1 MAKRIRYLILALTFA
16 CGGLPSRAQLANPDP
31 AVRQVALEF
40 SVSCRD
46 VVSGLVYRPAR
57 GRPCKPVT
65 FYGGYRARP
74 ISYKGAARMEFFDQ
88 ADAASENP
96 QPVAICNVP
105 EGITSALLLFLP
117 KAQPTAEGLKFD
129 VVAINDSLEKVPPG
143 SFAVIN
149 VTNNDYAA
157 QYGTASPITI
167 SRGVNPF
174 NRASGQVILR
184 LAVRDG
190 VEWIN
195 AGRRS
200 LDLTKQNRVW
210 VILYPPPGDSDV
222 GPIIDTLTQELSL
235 PTEKKEATV
244 ASIL

>member
-1 MAKRIRYLILALTFA
+1 MAQRIRYLILALTFA
-16 CGGLPSRAQLANPDP
+16 CGGLPSRAQLANPAP
-31 AVRQVALEF
+31 AVPQVALAF
-40 SVSCRD
+40 SVSCRG
-46 VVSGLVYRPAR
+46 VASGLVYRPAR
-57 GRPCKPVT
+57 GKPFKPVV
-65 FYGGYRARP
+65 FYGGYRPGP
-74 ISYKGAARMEFFDQ
+74 ISYKGPARMEFFDQ

-96 QPVAICNVP
+96 RPVAICTVP
-105 EGITSALLLFLP
+105 EGITDALLLFLP
-117 KAQPTAEGLKFD
+117 KTQPTAEGLRFD
-129 VVAINDSLEKVPPG
+129 VVAVDDSLEKVPPG

-174 NRASGQVILR
+174 YRASGRVTLR

-190 VEWIN
+190 AEWIN

-210 VILYPPPGDSDV
+210 VIIYPPPGADDIW
-222 GPIIDTLTQELSL
+222 PIINTLTQELSL

-244 ASIL
+244 ASIR